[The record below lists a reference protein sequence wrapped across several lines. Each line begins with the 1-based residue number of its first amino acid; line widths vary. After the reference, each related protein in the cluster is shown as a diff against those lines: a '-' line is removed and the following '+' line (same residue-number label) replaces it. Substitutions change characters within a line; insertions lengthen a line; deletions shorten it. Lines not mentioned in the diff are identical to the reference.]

1 MKLLA
6 IETSGDACSAALL
19 HDESIISRFRIAP
32 RQHADILLPML
43 DELLHEGGLS
53 MDRIDGL
60 AVGRGPGAFTGLRI
74 ATGVVQG
81 LAFSADLPVALIS
94 TLTAMAQRGFR
105 ELGAQQILAGFDARL
120 NEVYWSA
127 CRLNDEG
134 IMMPVDKEQVC
145 LPEKVPLPDSGI
157 DSGEWLGLGSAW
169 RSYVDVLSQRLK
181 EYCGHWHEDFCP
193 HAHDIAVLGRHAF
206 SQGKVVSA
214 EDVQPVYLRDNVA
227 DKPG

>member
-43 DELLHEGGLS
+43 DELLQESGFAMARL
-53 MDRIDGL
+53 DGL
-60 AVGRGPGAFTGLRI
+60 AVGCGPGAFTGLRI

-94 TLTAMAQRGFR
+94 TLTAMAQRGWR
-105 ELGAQQILAGFDARL
+105 EQGAPRVMAGFDARL
-120 NEVYWSA
+120 NEVYWSN
-127 CRLNDEG
+127 CRLNDQEV
-134 IMMPVDKEQVC
+134 MMPVGTEQVC
-145 LPEKVPLPDSGI
+145 RPERVPLPPDSG
-157 DSGEWLGLGSAW
+157 DWLGLGSAW
-169 RSYVDVLSQRLK
+169 RTYGDVLSQRLNK
-181 EYCGHWHEDFCP
+181 HCRQWHEDYCP

-206 SQGKVVSA
+206 SLDRVVSA
-214 EDVQPVYLRDNVA
+214 EQVQPVYLRDNVA
-227 DKPG
+227 SKSKSVG